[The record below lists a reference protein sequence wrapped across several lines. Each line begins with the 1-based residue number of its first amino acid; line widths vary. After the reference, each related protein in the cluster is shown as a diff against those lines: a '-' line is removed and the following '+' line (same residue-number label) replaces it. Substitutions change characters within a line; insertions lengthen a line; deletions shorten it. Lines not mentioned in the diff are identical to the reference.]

1 MAENKYS
8 RIRLVIYNLY
18 TKLWI
23 TDSIR
28 GKYLVYFRKTSSF
41 ERDIWKCDCRS
52 SFFRNL
58 VLSYLM
64 HTICYMP
71 YTVYDIP
78 YILRTS
84 TSKTWTNS
92 EWYETNRKS
101 LRMNRFTDKR
111 LFSTFCCHFLVIKM
125 IKCIRIVNLIVIHAV
140 RNRGSNSLF
149 YWTVTFVEA
158 HSIILVFMT
167 STLASYRWRYSV
179 KQFLVLY

>member
-41 ERDIWKCDCRS
+41 ERDIWKCDCQS

-101 LRMNRFTDKR
+101 FRMNRLTHKK
-111 LFSTFCCHFLVIKM
+111 LFATFCCHFLVIKM
-125 IKCIRIVNLIVIHAV
+125 IKRICTIILSLAV
-140 RNRGSNSLF
+140 THRGSNSLF
-149 YWTVTFVEA
+149 IGQW
-158 HSIILVFMT
+158 HSWKRIQLF
-167 STLASYRWRYSV
+167 
-179 KQFLVLY
+179 